1 MSFSEQAERA
11 FTPHT
16 LRKRAALQ
24 ALIERLLAPEPAV
37 QAVLAVGS
45 IATGRARADS
55 DIDAVVW
62 LDPFDPYIVPAE
74 FIWRPSDGS
83 FHSIFGELAETAE
96 DAQFDLHRLD
106 LAAWRE
112 PRHVWPDGLLADL
125 STAWWAYTRTPAVA
139 AWLAERIA
147 YPAELSLQRVD
158 EALVWL
164 DQLLD
169 EGHPERVWQ
178 TVGPQAAHDRLW
190 AAYDWLAAALFA
202 CQRRWRPWRNREM
215 EHLLALPWLPAG
227 APAWLEAVLTPPGEG
242 EAAYAARVAALRAL
256 YGALCAHLQA
266 SGAYGEDPISEA
278 FVRAHDEPGRAW
290 NMDAWQRAH
299 DARG

>member
-1 MSFSEQAERA
+1 MALIEQAEQSPTR
-11 FTPHT
+11 HT
-16 LRKRAALQ
+16 LPKRAALQ
-24 ALIERLLAPEPAV
+24 ALIERVLAPEPAV

-45 IATGRARADS
+45 VATGRARADS

-62 LDPFDPYIVPAE
+62 LDPFDAHIAPAE
-74 FIWRPSDGS
+74 FVWRPADGS
-83 FHSIFGELAETAE
+83 FRSIFSALPEAAD

-112 PRHVWPDGLLADL
+112 PGHVWPDGLLAEL

-147 YPAELSLQRVD
+147 YPAALGRRRVD

-169 EGHPERVWQ
+169 EGRPERAWQ
-178 TVGPQAAHDRLW
+178 TVGPLAAHDRLW

-202 CQRRWRPWRNREM
+202 CQGRWRPWRNREL

-227 APAWLEAVLTPPGEG
+227 APAWLEAVLTPPGER
-242 EAAYAARVAALRAL
+242 AQAYAARVAALRAL

-266 SGAYGEDPISEA
+266 SGAYGDDPVGEA
-278 FVRAHDEPGRAW
+278 FVRTHDEPGRSW